1 MSGWP
6 AAAVSTAA
14 GRFIVMAFTG
24 GGFMAERDWQ
34 VTVEFKS
41 PVRIED
47 DALFDVIDEFAD
59 HGASAALDPDGMGGS
74 VTVSVTAGCGP
85 DALSDA
91 LGMLSGSRTLPG
103 VEVTGFE
110 VTDWDEARRRNREPL
125 FPRVVGY
132 AEIARMTGVSRQ
144 RAAMFPKI
152 ASFPMP
158 VIETSQGPLYSESAV
173 AAWAATRRSATGRP
187 KTSA

>member
-14 GRFIVMAFTG
+14 GRFIVTTFTG
-24 GGFMAERDWQ
+24 GGFMAGKDWQ
-34 VTVEFKS
+34 VTLDFTAGE
-41 PVRIED
+41 RIDED
-47 DALFDVIDEFAD
+47 TLFEIIEEFAD
-59 HGASAALDPDGMGGS
+59 RGASAALDPDGMGGS
-74 VTVSVTAGCGP
+74 VTVSVTADCGP

-91 LGMLSGSRTLPG
+91 LDMVAASETLRG

-110 VTDWDEARRRNREPL
+110 VTDWDRARRRNREPL
-125 FPRVVGY
+125 FPKVVGY

-144 RAAMFPKI
+144 RAAMFPRI
-152 ASFPMP
+152 ESFPMP

-187 KTSA
+187 KASA